1 MCTDRGIIDPFMEF
15 CAVWLRR
22 NVPEHRSRISFVT
35 GDCGQFLSEGPEVT
49 AILDVAVGYL
59 GDHLHYLAC
68 FRGRHPIENMGD
80 LPAFFRHYE
89 KALGEPLDAR
99 VIAYNTVV
107 FLFIGNYAQLFDHD
121 TIFPVGDWVEAQFL
135 VALLGGRCLEA
146 GAE

>member
-1 MCTDRGIIDPFMEF
+1 MEF

-49 AILDVAVGYL
+49 AILDVEVGYL
-59 GDHLHYLAC
+59 GDHLHDLAC

-80 LPAFFRHYE
+80 LPALFRHYE

-99 VIAYNTVV
+99 VIAYHTVV
-107 FLFIGNYAQLFDHD
+107 FMCIGYYAPLFEIGRASWRDRVWQY
-121 TIFPVGDWVEAQFL
+121 V
-135 VALLGGRCLEA
+135 
-146 GAE
+146 